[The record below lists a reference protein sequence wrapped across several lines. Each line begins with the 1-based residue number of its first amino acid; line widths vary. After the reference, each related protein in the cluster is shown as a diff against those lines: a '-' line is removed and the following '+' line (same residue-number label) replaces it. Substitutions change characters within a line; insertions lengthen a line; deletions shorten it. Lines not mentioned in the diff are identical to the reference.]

1 MRDKLKSVYHVIDRK
16 IPALGNVI
24 RRIHYRKL
32 TNSIQQRIRGKENRI
47 TYGNSILSSVIFEI
61 NGNGNCVCIADGCV
75 LNNVAFYITGDNHK
89 IEIGAGCKF
98 YSGGSLS
105 FEDHNGSLVV
115 GELTTFEYI
124 HIAVTEPN
132 SKVQI
137 GQDCMFATDID
148 IRTGD
153 SHSIIDSISGVRINY
168 AKDVNIGNHVWV
180 AAHCRI
186 LKGVSILE
194 DSVIATGSV
203 VVKGF
208 EERGVVIAGN
218 PAAIVKRNVT
228 WSRKRVYETDAQEAT
243 PVRVI

>member
-1 MRDKLKSVYHVIDRK
+1 MRDRLKLIYHVIDRK

-32 TNSIQQRIRGKENRI
+32 TNAIQQRIIGRENRI
-47 TYGNSILSSVIFEI
+47 YYGNSILSSVIFEI

-75 LNNVAFYITGDNHK
+75 LNNVAFYISGDNRK

-105 FEDHNGSLVV
+105 FENHDGSLVI
-115 GELTTFEYI
+115 GGMTTFEYV

-137 GQDCMFATDID
+137 GHDCVFATDID

-153 SHSIIDSISGVRINY
+153 SHSIIDSRSGVRINY
-168 AKDVNIGNHVWV
+168 AKDVIIGNHVWV

-186 LKGVSILE
+186 LKGVSILK
-194 DSVIATGSV
+194 DSVIATGSI

-208 EERGVVIAGN
+208 EESGVVIAGN
-218 PAAIVKRNVT
+218 QAAIVKRNVT
-228 WSRKRVYETDAQEAT
+228 WSRKRVYEADQVEAT
-243 PVRVI
+243 PTHVN